1 MREPFVCIP
10 VVVGIR
16 DSVGLVSSLVWISI
30 DVVDEVVKVVVI
42 ELGVMVVVWM
52 SIDVVDEVVKVVVIV
67 LGVVGVVVVVGV
79 IVVVVVIVL
88 GIVGVVV
95 VVGVIGV
102 VVVCSTK
109 RFAGIMK
116 LT

>member
-1 MREPFVCIP
+1 MIAYEYTLPNFTFLQKVVLGIHYFASEWVPFVCIP

-16 DSVGLVSSLVWISI
+16 VCVDLVSSEVWI
-30 DVVDEVVKVVVI
+30 
-42 ELGVMVVVWM
+42 

-67 LGVVGVVVVVGV
+67 LGVIGMVVVVGV
-79 IVVVVVIVL
+79 IV
-88 GIVGVVV
+88 
-95 VVGVIGV
+95 V

>member
-1 MREPFVCIP
+1 MRVPFVCIP
-10 VVVGIR
+10 VVVEIR
-16 DSVGLVSSLVWISI
+16 DSVGLVSSVVWISI
-30 DVVDEVVKVVVI
+30 DVVDEVVKVVEI

-52 SIDVVDEVVKVVVIV
+52 SIDVVDDVVKVVVIV
-67 LGVVGVVVVVGV
+67 LGEVV
-79 IVVVVVIVL
+79 
-88 GIVGVVV
+88 VVV
-95 VVGVIGV
+95 VVGVIGM